1 MNKLR
6 ALSFGGGVVV
16 VATALWATVHYGG
29 SSLRF
34 AEAALFGLVGAGLP
48 SGIASLKGAVRS
60 LRRRRAD
67 VDERLSAERG
77 SIFVSD
83 QSIDDPVDCLETV
96 LSVLRAEDRYD
107 EVGRETFE
115 EGPGLS
121 IVHDG
126 FHSSFVRIT
135 GAGRVVVT
143 GASKRTHA
151 LADLVSET
159 CSLTFERTQDNPFK
173 GSEPVRGAPRVFLGV
188 LIFVV
193 LLAGT
198 NAVGA
203 AAYTDDAYNPA
214 ERMVLVG
221 IDIQGDLRSD
231 VSETD
236 TALSKAAFLV
246 DIVEE
251 GTHEVQWAED
261 DSDRAVEQ
269 GRQALVVSNNARTLL
284 ATVRAESPSSEQLE
298 RADRIERR
306 LGDAEH
312 AVADTLDERA
322 DESDEADAAALRGIS
337 DRLRSNADTLG

>member
-16 VATALWATVHYGG
+16 VATALWATVNYGG
-29 SSLRF
+29 SLLRF

-48 SGIASLKGAVRS
+48 PSVASLKGAVRS
-60 LRRRRAD
+60 LRRRMAE
-67 VDERLSAERG
+67 VDEGLSAERG
-77 SIFVSD
+77 SIFISD
-83 QSIDDPVDCLETV
+83 QSIDDPVDCLERV
-96 LSVLRAEDRYD
+96 LSVLRVEDRYD

-121 IVHDG
+121 VVHDG
-126 FHSSFVRIT
+126 FHSSFIRIT

-143 GASKRTHA
+143 GASERTHA

-159 CSLTFERTQDNPFK
+159 CSVTFERTRDNPFK
-173 GSEPVRGAPRVFLGV
+173 GPEPVRGAPRVFLGV
-188 LIFVV
+188 LVFVV

-214 ERMVLVG
+214 ERMILVG
-221 IDIQGDLRSD
+221 IDAQGDLGPD

-246 DIVEE
+246 SVVEE
-251 GTHEVQWAED
+251 GTHEVRWAEND
-261 DSDRAVEQ
+261 TDRAAEQ
-269 GRQALVVSNNARTLL
+269 GRQALAVSHDARVLL
-284 ATVRAESPSSEQLE
+284 ATVRAESSSSEQLE
-298 RADRIERR
+298 RAERIERR

-312 AVADTLDERA
+312 SVADALDKRA
-322 DESDEADAAALRGIS
+322 NESDETDAAALRRIS
-337 DRLRSNADTLG
+337 DRLRSNADTSG